1 MVPDFLY
8 KKQWDIHKATELY
21 GVDKWSAGY
30 FSIDETGDVVVT
42 PFGSDHGPRVSI
54 HKIAKEAE
62 ERGFSMPVLLRI
74 ENILG
79 SQIKRLHDTFR
90 KVFKENDYQGE
101 YKGVFPIKVN
111 QQEQVVEAISQFGQ
125 EYNHGL
131 EAGSKSELIAA
142 ISMLNNRDACL
153 ICNGYK
159 DEEFIDLGLH
169 AIKMGFQ
176 VFFVIEVPGE
186 VDHIIERAKQHQVKP
201 LLGLR
206 VKLSTQAEG
215 LWSESSGDSSVFG
228 LGMSHIVDVIDRLKK
243 EDMLD
248 CLQLLHYHIGSQ
260 IPNIRDIRAGAMEA
274 CRIYE
279 EMVRE
284 GAQMGFL
291 DLGGGL
297 AVDYDGTKTNYHS
310 SRNYSI
316 EEYCGDIVEAVITT
330 LDKNSI
336 PHPTLITESGRAT
349 VAYYS
354 LLLFNILDVSSFL
367 PPPIPDVLPDSTDDL
382 LQNLLVTYN
391 MVTLGDIQECSNDAL
406 YYRSQ
411 ARQLFKHG
419 QINIRERALAENL
432 VQHIL
437 IKISQLSREMKQ
449 IPKDIQ
455 NIKKMVHDIYY
466 GNFSLFQSL
475 PDVWAIDQIF
485 PIMPIHRL
493 DEAPSR
499 PAIISDITCDC
510 DGKIDSFPDYFHEK
524 KSIMLHELKEQEDY
538 YLGAFLV
545 GAYQETLGDLHNL
558 FGDTNVISIHV
569 NEDGSYDFIR
579 ELEGDSVEDVLTYV
593 EYDVSS
599 MKNRLKKIAEESIRK
614 GFVTAKE
621 QEEILEKYAE
631 GLRGYTYFEK
641 K

>member
-1 MVPDFLY
+1 MVRDFFSE
-8 KKQWDIHKATELY
+8 KKWDIKKATELY
-21 GVDKWSAGY
+21 GIEKWGAGY
-30 FSIDETGDVVVT
+30 FSIDEKGDVVVT
-42 PFGSDHGPRVSI
+42 PSGSGHGPRVSLYDV
-54 HKIAKEAE
+54 AKEAE
-62 ERGFSMPVLLRI
+62 DRGFSMPVLLRI

-79 SQIKRLHDTFR
+79 SQIKLLHETFR
-90 KVFKENDYQGE
+90 KVIKEYEYQGE
-101 YKGVFPIKVN
+101 YKGVFPVKVN
-111 QQEQVVEAISQFGQ
+111 QQEQVVEAISQFGKK
-125 EYNHGL
+125 YNHGL

-186 VDHIIERAKQHQVKP
+186 VDLIIARAKHHNITP

-206 VKLSTQAEG
+206 IKLSTQADG
-215 LWSESSGDSSVFG
+215 LWSESGGDSSVFG
-228 LGMSHIVDVIDRLKK
+228 LGMSHIVDVIDRLK
-243 EDMLD
+243 EENMLD
-248 CLQLLHYHIGSQ
+248 CMQLLHYHIGSQ
-260 IPNIRDIRAGAMEA
+260 IPNIRDIRAGAIEA
-274 CRIYE
+274 CRMYE
-279 EMVRE
+279 ELVKE
-284 GAQMGFL
+284 GAKMGYL

-316 EEYCGDIVEAVITT
+316 EEYCSDIVEAIITT
-330 LDKNSI
+330 LGKNSI
-336 PHPTLITESGRAT
+336 PHPTIITESGRAV

-367 PPPIPDVLPDSTDDL
+367 PPPIPEELPSSTNDL
-382 LQNLLVTYN
+382 LENLLATYN
-391 MVTLGDIQECSNDAL
+391 MVSLKDIQECSNDAL
-406 YYRSQ
+406 FYRSQ

-437 IKISQLSREMKQ
+437 IKISQLSRTMEQ
-449 IPKDIQ
+449 IPEDIQ
-455 NIKKMVHDIYY
+455 NINKMVHDIYY

-475 PDVWAIDQIF
+475 PDVWAIDQIL
-485 PIMPIHRL
+485 PVMPIHRL

-499 PAIISDITCDC
+499 SAIISDITCDC
-510 DGKIDSFPDYFHEK
+510 DGKIDSFPDYMHGK
-524 KSIMLHELKEQEDY
+524 NSIMLHELKEDEDY
-538 YLGAFLV
+538 YMGVFLV

-558 FGDTNVISIHV
+558 FGDTNVVSIHV
-569 NEDGSYDFIR
+569 NDDGSYEFIR
-579 ELEGDSVEDVLTYV
+579 ELEGDSVEDVLSYV
-593 EYDVSS
+593 EYDVPA
-599 MKNRLKKIAEESIRK
+599 MKKRMKMIAEDSIKK
-614 GFVTAKE
+614 GLITAKE
-621 QEEILEKYAE
+621 RKAILETFSE

-641 K
+641 N

>member
-1 MVPDFLY
+1 MDFFSEH
-8 KKQWDIHKATELY
+8 KWTTKKATDLY
-21 GVDKWSAGY
+21 GIEKWGAGY
-30 FSIDETGDVVVT
+30 FSINDSGDVVVT
-42 PFGSDHGPRVSI
+42 PFGAGDGPQISI
-54 HKIAKEAE
+54 HEVAKEIE

-79 SQIKRLHDTFR
+79 SQIKLLHETFR
-90 KVFKENDYQGE
+90 KAIKENGYQAE

-111 QQEQVVEAISQFGQ
+111 QQEQVVEAISQFGKK
-125 EYNHGL
+125 YNHGF

-176 VFFVIEVPGE
+176 LFFVVEVPGE
-186 VDHIIERAKQHQVKP
+186 IELIINRANHLGIVP
-201 LLGLR
+201 NLGLR
-206 VKLSTQAEG
+206 IKLSTQADG
-215 LWSESSGDSSVFG
+215 LWTESGGDSSVFG
-228 LGMSHIVDVIDRLKK
+228 LGMSHIVDVIDRLK
-243 EDMLD
+243 EENMLD

-260 IPNIRDIRAGAMEA
+260 IPNISDIRAGVMEA

-279 EMVRE
+279 ELVRE
-284 GAQMGFL
+284 GANMSYL

-297 AVDYDGTKTNYHS
+297 AVDYDGTNTNYHS
-310 SRNYSI
+310 SRNYSL
-316 EEYCGDIVEAVITT
+316 EEYCQDIVECIITV
-330 LDKNSI
+330 LDKKSI

-354 LLLFNILDVSSFL
+354 LLLFNTLDVSKFM
-367 PPPIPDVLPDSTDDL
+367 PPPIPEELPPSTNDL
-382 LQNLLVTYN
+382 LQNLFLTYN
-391 MVTLGDIQECSNDAL
+391 MVSLKTLQECANDAL
-406 YYRSQ
+406 FYRSQ
-411 ARQLFKHG
+411 ARQLFKHA

-437 IKISQLSREMKQ
+437 VKISRLSRSLKQ

-455 NIKKMVHDIYY
+455 NINSIVHDIYY
-466 GNFSLFQSL
+466 CNFSLFQSL
-475 PDVWAIDQIF
+475 PDVWAIDQIL

-493 DEAPSR
+493 NEAPTC
-499 PAIISDITCDC
+499 PAILSDITCDC
-510 DGKIDSFPDYFHEK
+510 DGKIDSFPDYYHDK
-524 KSIMLHELKEQEDY
+524 KSIMLHELKDNEDY
-538 YLGAFLV
+538 YLGAFLI

-569 NEDGSYDFIR
+569 NKDGSYQFIR
-579 ELEGDSVEDVLTYV
+579 ELEGDSVADVLSYV
-593 EYDVSS
+593 EYDVRSI
-599 MKNRLKKIAEESIRK
+599 KNRLKHLAEDSIK
-614 GFVTAKE
+614 LGLITAKE
-621 QEEILEKYAE
+621 RKTILECFSE

-641 K
+641 D